1 MSLNKVML
9 IGNVGKDPEIRH
21 LNSGVTTT
29 TLTLATSETYTDK
42 TTGQKV
48 TNTEWHNVVLWR
60 WLADFAER
68 YIRKG
73 SQIFV
78 EGKIRT
84 RSWDDKEGQK
94 RYTTEVVADNLQL
107 LGRREDN
114 QNSAGGGYGGNS
126 GGGNYGN
133 SYGNNYAPTQPSTS
147 AGKPASDESAE
158 VDDLP
163 F

>member
-9 IGNVGKDPEIRH
+9 IGNVGKDPEVRH
-21 LNSGVTTT
+21 LDSGVATTT
-29 TLTLATSETYTDK
+29 ITLATSETYTDK
-42 TTGQKV
+42 TSGQRV

-60 WLADFAER
+60 QLAELAEK

-84 RSWDDKEGQK
+84 RNWDDKDGQK
-94 RYTTEVVADNLQL
+94 RYTTEVVADNVRL
-107 LGRREDN
+107 LGRRDDN
-114 QNSAGGGYGGNS
+114 PATQQQSTPAGGGYAQP
-126 GGGNYGN
+126 
-133 SYGNNYAPTQPSTS
+133 APAAVPEQP
-147 AGKPASDESAE
+147 AE
-158 VDDLP
+158 NDDLP

>member
-9 IGNVGKDPEIRH
+9 IGNVGKDPEVRH
-21 LNSGVTTT
+21 LDSGVATTT
-29 TLTLATSETYTDK
+29 ITLATSETYTDK
-42 TTGQKV
+42 TSGQRV

-60 WLADFAER
+60 QLAELAEK

-84 RSWDDKEGQK
+84 RSWDDKDGQK
-94 RYTTEVVADNLQL
+94 RYTTEIVADNVRL

-114 QNSAGGGYGGNS
+114 NAGGGGYAAPQQSSAPS
-126 GGGNYGN
+126 GGGY
-133 SYGNNYAPTQPSTS
+133 SQPAAAPAVPEQP
-147 AGKPASDESAE
+147 ES
-158 VDDLP
+158 DDLP